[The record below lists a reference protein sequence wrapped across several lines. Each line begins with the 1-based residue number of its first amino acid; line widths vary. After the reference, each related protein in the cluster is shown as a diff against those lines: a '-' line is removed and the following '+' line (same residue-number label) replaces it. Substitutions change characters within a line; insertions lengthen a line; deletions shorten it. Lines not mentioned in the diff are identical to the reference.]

1 MKYCVDR
8 IEDNLVVLENLENES
23 IIEIDKEKLQDDIHE
38 GSIVIYKDNEYYID
52 NEEEQKRKESIK
64 NRFSNLIKK

>member
-23 IIEIDKEKLQDDIHE
+23 IIEIDKEKLQDGIHE
-38 GSIVIYKDNEYYID
+38 GSIVVYKDNEYYID

>member
-23 IIEIDKEKLQDDIHE
+23 IIEIDKKKLQDDIHE

>member
-38 GSIVIYKDNEYYID
+38 GSIVVYKDNEYYID

>member
-64 NRFSNLIKK
+64 NRFNNLIKK